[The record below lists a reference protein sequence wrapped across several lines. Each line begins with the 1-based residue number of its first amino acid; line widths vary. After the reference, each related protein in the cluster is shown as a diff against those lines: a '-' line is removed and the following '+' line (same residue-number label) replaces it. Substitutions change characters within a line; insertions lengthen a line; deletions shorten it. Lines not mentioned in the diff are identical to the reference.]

1 MSTIAVD
8 EVPSPLRDN
17 RDISLSDLVDRPDTD
32 EAAQRNLPRLLSSR
46 TPKPVFSSFA
56 D

>member
-17 RDISLSDLVDRPDTD
+17 RDISLSELADQQGTGDDSDP
-32 EAAQRNLPRLLSSR
+32 E
-46 TPKPVFSSFA
+46 FSSSIIEF
-56 D
+56 